1 LGALARNLALTG
13 AAMPPAWAHAA
24 LAQRRAQ
31 VDAFVAEALADSDVL
46 LTPALPGPVPDWSQV
61 LTSSPGFEARRLLDL
76 FCWLSFVNYLGL
88 PAIVFPVGRD
98 AAGRPIS
105 VQAIA
110 RPGGEAMLL
119 ALARQAGHSRFG
131 GRGFAQQPGLP
142 LARSRERV

>member
-1 LGALARNLALTG
+1 
-13 AAMPPAWAHAA
+13 MPPAWAHAA

-31 VDAFVAEALADSDVL
+31 VDAFVAE
-46 LTPALPGPVPDWSQV
+46 
-61 LTSSPGFEARRLLDL
+61 
-76 FCWLSFVNYLGL
+76 CCC
-88 PAIVFPVGRD
+88 
-98 AAGRPIS
+98 GRPIS

>member
-1 LGALARNLALTG
+1 
-13 AAMPPAWAHAA
+13 M
-24 LAQRRAQ
+24 
-31 VDAFVAEALADSDVL
+31 AEALADSDVL
-46 LTPALPGPVPDWSQV
+46 LTPALP
-61 LTSSPGFEARRLLDL
+61 
-76 FCWLSFVNYLGL
+76 
-88 PAIVFPVGRD
+88 GRD

>member
-1 LGALARNLALTG
+1 
-13 AAMPPAWAHAA
+13 MPPAWAHAA

-88 PAIVFPVGRD
+88 PAIVFPIGR
-98 AAGRPIS
+98 
-105 VQAIA
+105 
-110 RPGGEAMLL
+110 
-119 ALARQAGHSRFG
+119 
-131 GRGFAQQPGLP
+131 
-142 LARSRERV
+142 

>member
-1 LGALARNLALTG
+1 
-13 AAMPPAWAHAA
+13 MPPAWAHAA

-31 VDAFVAEALADSDVL
+31 VDAFVAEALADS
-46 LTPALPGPVPDWSQV
+46 
-61 LTSSPGFEARRLLDL
+61 
-76 FCWLSFVNYLGL
+76 
-88 PAIVFPVGRD
+88 
-98 AAGRPIS
+98 
-105 VQAIA
+105 IA

>member
-1 LGALARNLALTG
+1 
-13 AAMPPAWAHAA
+13 MPPAWAHAA

-31 VDAFVAEALADSDVL
+31 VDAFVAEALADS
-46 LTPALPGPVPDWSQV
+46 
-61 LTSSPGFEARRLLDL
+61 E
-76 FCWLSFVNYLGL
+76 
-88 PAIVFPVGRD
+88 PAIVFPIGRD

>member
-1 LGALARNLALTG
+1 
-13 AAMPPAWAHAA
+13 M
-24 LAQRRAQ
+24 
-31 VDAFVAEALADSDVL
+31 AEALADSDVL
-46 LTPALPGPVPDWSQV
+46 LTPALPGP
-61 LTSSPGFEARRLLDL
+61 
-76 FCWLSFVNYLGL
+76 SFVNYLGL
-88 PAIVFPVGRD
+88 PAIVFPIGRD

>member
-1 LGALARNLALTG
+1 
-13 AAMPPAWAHAA
+13 MPPAWAHAA

-31 VDAFVAEALADSDVL
+31 VDAFVAEALADSD
-46 LTPALPGPVPDWSQV
+46 
-61 LTSSPGFEARRLLDL
+61 FEARRLLDL

-88 PAIVFPVGRD
+88 PAIVFPIGRD

>member
-1 LGALARNLALTG
+1 
-13 AAMPPAWAHAA
+13 MPPAWAHAA

-31 VDAFVAEALADSDVL
+31 VDAFVAEALA
-46 LTPALPGPVPDWSQV
+46 
-61 LTSSPGFEARRLLDL
+61 E
-76 FCWLSFVNYLGL
+76 
-88 PAIVFPVGRD
+88 
-98 AAGRPIS
+98 PIS

>member
-1 LGALARNLALTG
+1 
-13 AAMPPAWAHAA
+13 MPPAWAHAA

-31 VDAFVAEALADSDVL
+31 VDAF
-46 LTPALPGPVPDWSQV
+46 
-61 LTSSPGFEARRLLDL
+61 
-76 FCWLSFVNYLGL
+76 YLGL
-88 PAIVFPVGRD
+88 PAIVFPIGRD

>member
-1 LGALARNLALTG
+1 
-13 AAMPPAWAHAA
+13 M
-24 LAQRRAQ
+24 
-31 VDAFVAEALADSDVL
+31 AEALADSDVL
-46 LTPALPGPVPDWSQV
+46 LTPALPGPVPDW
-61 LTSSPGFEARRLLDL
+61 P
-76 FCWLSFVNYLGL
+76 
-88 PAIVFPVGRD
+88 IGRD

-131 GRGFAQQPGLP
+131 GRGFAQQPGLS

>member
-1 LGALARNLALTG
+1 MPAPLTLYVDARFRSPYAMSAHVALAEKQL
-13 AAMPPAWAHAA
+13 
-24 LAQRRAQ
+24 
-31 VDAFVAEALADSDVL
+31 E
-46 LTPALPGPVPDWSQV
+46 
-61 LTSSPGFEARRLLDL
+61 FEVRLLDL

-88 PAIVFPVGRD
+88 PAIVFPIGRD